1 MMAETNVDIS
11 IGITTW
17 NQRELLRACL
27 ESIFKHAPRRPFEV
41 MVVDNA
47 SADGTSEMV
56 RTSFPQAR
64 LIANE
69 ANRGWTGG
77 CNQVAQL
84 SRGRYV
90 VLLNEDTTIE
100 EDAFGALAC
109 AMDESSP
116 RVGLGAPRLVWP
128 DGARQPSCRSFPD
141 PWSLLLRG
149 TFLGRVNGNAA
160 RLRRYLL
167 EDIDLT
173 SPSRVDWALG
183 ACLIVRREVF
193 ERVGLM
199 DERLAYHDDTDF
211 CYRARRAGYET
222 VFFPRIT
229 VVHHYQ
235 RRSARSWFT
244 RARARHVR
252 SVLRLYRKHGL
263 FMKRRVAFDLTQD
276 VGIFAPGQGHC
287 EAGDGRS

>member
-1 MMAETNVDIS
+1 MAETKVDIS

-27 ESIFKHAPRRPFEV
+27 ESIFRHAPRLPFEV
-41 MVVDNA
+41 IVVDNA
-47 SADGTSEMV
+47 SADGTSQMV
-56 RTSFPQAR
+56 RASFPQVR

-100 EDAFGALAC
+100 EDAFGALAG
-109 AMDESSP
+109 ALDGLSP
-116 RVGLGAPRLVWP
+116 RVGIGAPRLVWP

-149 TFLGRVNGNAA
+149 TFLGRVGGNAA

-193 ERVGLM
+193 ERVGLL
-199 DERLAYHDDTDF
+199 DERFAYHDDTDF

-229 VVHHYQ
+229 VIHHYQ

-244 RARARHVR
+244 RARWRHVG
-252 SVLRLYRKHGL
+252 SVLRLFRKHGF
-263 FMKRRVAFDLTQD
+263 FMKRRAASESAQNVEIPSPAH
-276 VGIFAPGQGHC
+276 GPW
-287 EAGDGRS
+287 EAHDGRS

>member
-1 MMAETNVDIS
+1 MAEPNVDIS

-27 ESIFKHAPRRPFEV
+27 DSIFRHAPRRPFEV
-41 MVVDNA
+41 IVVDNA
-47 SADGTSEMV
+47 SADGTAEMV
-56 RTSFPQAR
+56 RASFPQAR

-69 ANRGWTGG
+69 VNRGWTGG
-77 CNQVAQL
+77 CNQVARL
-84 SRGRYV
+84 SRGQYV
-90 VLLNEDTTIE
+90 ILLNEDTTIE

-116 RVGLGAPRLVWP
+116 RVGIGAPRLVWP

-141 PWSLLLRG
+141 PWSLVLRG
-149 TFLGRVNGNAA
+149 TFLGRMGGNAA

-167 EDIDLT
+167 EDIDLAR
-173 SPSRVDWALG
+173 PSRVDWALG

-193 ERVGLM
+193 GRVGLL
-199 DERLAYHDDTDF
+199 DERFAYHDDTDF
-211 CYRARRAGYET
+211 CYRTLLAGWQT

-235 RRSARSWFT
+235 RRSARGWFT
-244 RARARHVR
+244 RARWRHIGSVVR
-252 SVLRLYRKHGL
+252 LFRKHGL
-263 FMKRRVAFDLTQD
+263 FTKRRAASDAAEDL
-276 VGIFAPGQGHC
+276 GISSPGYGKC

>member
-1 MMAETNVDIS
+1 MAETNVDIS

-17 NQRELLRACL
+17 NQRGLLRSCL
-27 ESIFKHAPRRPFEV
+27 ESIFSHAPRRPFEV
-41 MVVDNA
+41 IVVDNA
-47 SADGTSEMV
+47 SADGTAEMV
-56 RTSFPQAR
+56 RASFPQAR

-100 EDAFGALAC
+100 EDAFGALAR
-109 AMDESSP
+109 AMDGSSP
-116 RVGLGAPRLVWP
+116 RVGIGAPRLVWP
-128 DGARQPSCRSFPD
+128 GGARQPSCRSFPN

-149 TFLGRVNGNAA
+149 TFLGRVGGNAA

-173 SPSRVDWALG
+173 RPSRVDWALG

-193 ERVGLM
+193 ERVGLL
-199 DERLAYHDDTDF
+199 DERFAYHDDTDF
-211 CYRARRAGYET
+211 CCRALRAGWQT

-244 RARARHVR
+244 RARWRHVG
-252 SVLRLYRKHGL
+252 SVLRLFRKHGL
-263 FMKRRVAFDLTQD
+263 FMKRRAASGPARRVA
-276 VGIFAPGQGHC
+276 IFSSGRGDW